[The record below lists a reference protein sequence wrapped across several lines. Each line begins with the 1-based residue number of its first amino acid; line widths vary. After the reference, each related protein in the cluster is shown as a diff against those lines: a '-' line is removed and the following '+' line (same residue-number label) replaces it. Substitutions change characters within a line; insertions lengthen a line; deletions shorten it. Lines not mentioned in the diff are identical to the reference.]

1 VRESDENPRFDRKQ
15 VRAIGVAV
23 GLGCSIVVAL
33 VVCIVGGLL
42 LDRWL
47 ETTPVFTLIGVLLGI
62 AAAASQLYRLAKV
75 GL

>member
-1 VRESDENPRFDRKQ
+1 VRESGENPRFDRKQ